1 MLKQLQISDNYFWG
15 FNRIIN
21 IDKCNNNQDIINH
34 MLLLLEEFL
43 KINNLLE
50 LYNILNDT
58 KCTFHI
64 HNSFENILKQDYKNI
79 IYICNHK

>member
-1 MLKQLQISDNYFWG
+1 MIKQLQISDKYFWG

-21 IDKCNNNQDIINH
+21 INKCNNNQDIIDQI
-34 MLLLLEEFL
+34 LLLLEEFL

-50 LYNILNDT
+50 LCNILNDT
-58 KCTFHI
+58 KESFHI
-64 HNSFENILKQDYKNI
+64 HDSFENILKQEYKNI